1 MARTKQNPEFD
12 IEVGGEPYVCRIQR
26 QPQWSSDAAEWRG
39 KAIAVRHKVGQREAV
54 VEFPPGQQPRYG
66 APHLTAAQIAPE
78 LVARA
83 ITSAI
88 AAGSAAVQRQDG
100 ADCGGR
106 NGGLRA

>member
-1 MARTKQNPEFD
+1 M
-12 IEVGGEPYVCRIQR
+12 
-26 QPQWSSDAAEWRG
+26 
-39 KAIAVRHKVGQREAV
+39 

-88 AAGSAAVQRQDG
+88 AAGWELLSRGKTAPIVVDET
-100 ADCGGR
+100 GG
-106 NGGLRA
+106 